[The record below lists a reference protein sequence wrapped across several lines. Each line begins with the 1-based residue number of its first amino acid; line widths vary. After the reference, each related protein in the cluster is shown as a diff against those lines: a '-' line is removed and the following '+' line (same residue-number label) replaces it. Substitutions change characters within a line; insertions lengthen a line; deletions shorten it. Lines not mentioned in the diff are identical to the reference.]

1 MIYDSSNLLFNQKLA
16 YSCIKKIQTFYT
28 FSIITVIGL
37 HQHLNMKRKNELAL
51 FGGHKTNE
59 KHFPWP
65 IYDEEEV
72 NAVAE
77 IVKSGVWANPNCDG
91 LVAEFEKEFA
101 AYCGTKYAIA
111 CANGTI
117 SLRLALIACGV
128 KPGDEVIVPPYTFI
142 ATASIVIEANC
153 VPVFVDIE
161 PDTYNL
167 DPVAVEKAITPRTK
181 VIIPVHFGGLAC
193 NMDALM
199 AIGKKHNIKIIE
211 DAAHAHGGEY
221 KGKKL
226 GSIGD
231 AASFSFQSSKNLN
244 SGEGGI
250 VTTNDEHIA
259 NMVDSLRNVGRVKG
273 GQWYEHHNLGCNYR
287 ITQMQT
293 AILSLQ
299 LKRLEEQ
306 TQKRD
311 SNGLHLNSLL
321 KKIEGISPLTR
332 GHGETLHAYHLYIF
346 RYDKTYFNNLPK
358 KEFSEMLA
366 AEGVP
371 SFMGYPEPLYK
382 QPVFQKKNFMCY
394 AIPEVVDYTKVYCPV
409 TEKACYEEAVWILQ
423 HAMLGEKEDMEKF
436 AAAISKIQDIVNADI
451 EDLHYERMTISTV
464 LV

>member
-1 MIYDSSNLLFNQKLA
+1 
-16 YSCIKKIQTFYT
+16 
-28 FSIITVIGL
+28 
-37 HQHLNMKRKNELAL
+37 MKRKNELAL
-51 FGGHKTNE
+51 YGGNKTID

-65 IYDEEEV
+65 VFDESEV

-77 IVKSGVWANPNCDG
+77 IVKSGAWANPNCDG
-91 LVAEFEKEFA
+91 LVADFEKDFA
-101 AYCGTKYAIA
+101 AYCGSKYAIT
-111 CANGTI
+111 CANG
-117 SLRLALIACGV
+117 SVALRLALMACGV
-128 KPGDEVIVPPYTFI
+128 RPGDEVIIPPYTFI

-181 VIIPVHFGGLAC
+181 VIIPVHFAGQAC

-221 KGKKL
+221 KEKKL
-226 GSIGD
+226 GSIGH
-231 AASFSFQSSKNLN
+231 AGCFSFQSSKNLN

-250 VTTNDEHIA
+250 VITSDEQIA
-259 NMVDSLRNVGRVKG
+259 NMVDSLRNVGRVKD
-273 GQWYEHHNLGCNYR
+273 GQWYEHHYPGCNYR

-306 TQKRD
+306 TKKRNE
-311 SNGLHLNSLL
+311 NGLYLNFLL
-321 KKIEGISPLTR
+321 EKVQGINPLTR
-332 GHGETLHAYHLYIF
+332 GHGETLHTYHLYIF
-346 RYDKTYFNNLPK
+346 RYDKTHFNNLSK
-358 KEFSEMLA
+358 KDFSAMLA

-371 SFMGYPEPLYK
+371 SFMGYPVPLYK

-394 AIPEVVDYTKVYCPV
+394 AIPEEVDYTNVCCPV
-409 TEKACYEEAVWILQ
+409 TEKACYEDAVWILQ

-436 AAAISKIQDIVNADI
+436 AAAICKIQEIANADSKDVHHEI
-451 EDLHYERMTISTV
+451 IMEQGILGA
-464 LV
+464 